1 MNLLSVSSLIL
12 VVVKFGLAPDIT
24 DWSSAFTSAIDAS
37 SLSINAPAE
46 VTFVVSVTSADA
58 SIPSSLVLSPSTKAP
73 SVGLTWRVE
82 IVTPFTPARSVN
94 SESINAPAAVTLAV
108 SVTSALASIAS
119 NLVLSPSTKAP
130 SVGLT

>member
-1 MNLLSVSSLIL
+1 MNLLSVSSVKL
-12 VVVKFGLAPDIT
+12 VVVNVGVAPDTT
-24 DWSSAFTSAIDAS
+24 DWSNAFTSAIDAS

-46 VTFVVSVTSADA
+46 VTFAVSVTSADA
-58 SIPSSLVLSPSTKAP
+58 SIPSSLVLSPLANAP
-73 SVGLTWRVE
+73 SDGLTWRVE

-130 SVGLT
+130 SVGFT